1 MKKQENTQNVIIK
14 LNFDELNKIIRSD
27 DPNGRLLG
35 NHGYIGDNCTFI
47 DDSIILHRFAYLKG
61 TMDAIDLLGLILNNI
76 ENCFKFTYYYKNE
89 KHNFVITG
97 YICDDIIIDQIYD
110 RNGVVKPDN
119 KLYNDIWFEIEQEI
133 MIEFHKA
140 VKYYKEYY
148 TRLFDRGRTIK

>member
-1 MKKQENTQNVIIK
+1 MKKQENTQNVIIE
-14 LNFDELNKIIRSD
+14 LDFDNLNKIIRQED
-27 DPNGRLLG
+27 TKGRLLA
-35 NHGYIGDNCTFI
+35 NHGYICDNCTFI

-76 ENCFKFTYYYKNE
+76 EICCKFTYYYKNE
-89 KHNFVITG
+89 NVNYVITG
-97 YICDDIIIDQIYD
+97 YIREDIIIEQIYD
-110 RNGVVKPDN
+110 RNGIVEPDN

-133 MIEFHKA
+133 MIEFHKT